1 MGNLN
6 SGYPNWS
13 VEIYLDCKEN
23 KAYELIRQ
31 LRDELVKA
39 GKPEKYYVIADSDRE
54 KYIERS
60 ILVNMTLLR
69 KTASEKAQT
78 GAT

>member
-1 MGNLN
+1 MEKYRLFIAKSFYSLGL
-6 SGYPNWS
+6 
-13 VEIYLDCKEN
+13 
-23 KAYELIRQ
+23 
-31 LRDELVKA
+31 

-60 ILVNMTLLR
+60 LLVNMTLLR

-78 GAT
+78 GAILRVVRALLGIKGRYSKVAGQ